1 MDIHPHLSAV
11 APVATAVFVWLSS
24 PEQHLMQSRALG
36 ESYH

>member
-11 APVATAVFVWLSS
+11 TPVVTAVFVCLPS

-36 ESYH
+36 ENYH